1 MWWGDKLNSR
11 RTERKENTLLL
22 TQKQRTIQ
30 FNYAEGK
37 WRRDEEHKMFDSWKI
52 HSEKKNYDIQRQKTH
67 SSNKQTL
74 NQSVPKA
81 IGI

>member
-11 RTERKENTLLL
+11 RTERKENTLLI

-52 HSEKKNYDIQRQKTH
+52 HSEKKTMIFKDKRHIPQT
-67 SSNKQTL
+67 NKH
-74 NQSVPKA
+74 
-81 IGI
+81 